1 MCDTQ
6 NEHRLL
12 GGRRDT
18 RARKKE
24 KIEKRKKEREREERK
39 FLRAETCPFLRYT
52 QQTEAE
58 REK

>member
-24 KIEKRKKEREREERK
+24 KIEKKKERKRER
-39 FLRAETCPFLRYT
+39 
-52 QQTEAE
+52 
-58 REK
+58 REKVFKGRNLSVS